1 MNNINGNQSI
11 ILMSNNHYA
20 LEGVKH
26 LIAQSHN
33 QINIAGSV
41 DNYQELANV
50 LCKRQVDM
58 VMIIECSQITAGVD
72 IFKYISELKIRH
84 PKVLLSLHSS
94 QPTSLSLLA
103 DYIDIYFSLD
113 EPVEKWREHLLAL
126 VKTKMIFPDINKK
139 QVYLSPLEWLIL
151 KEIRQ
156 GKKNQ
161 LIADTNNLSYRKVS
175 ALKNRAKRKLG
186 LRSNTDLLLFL
197 AS

>member
-1 MNNINGNQSI
+1 MNNIHGNHSI

-20 LEGVKH
+20 LEGVRH
-26 LIAQSHN
+26 LISQFHK
-33 QINIAGSV
+33 QINIAASV
-41 DNYQELANV
+41 SSYQELANV
-50 LCKRQVDM
+50 LRKRKPDM
-58 VMIIECSQITAGVD
+58 VMIIECNQISAGVD
-72 IFKYISELKIRH
+72 TFKYISEIKIRH

-103 DYIDIYFSLD
+103 DYIDAYFSLD
-113 EPVEKWREHLLAL
+113 ESIERWHEHLLTL
-126 VKTKMIFPDINKK
+126 VKTKMIFPDTNKR
-139 QVYLSPLEWLIL
+139 QDYLSPLEWLIL

-161 LIADTNNLSYRKVS
+161 LIADSNNLTYRKVS